1 MPTDVPKQIDFLNR
15 PLQEILQQNAK
26 VYPQKTAIV
35 CENFEFTYIKLE
47 VLSNQFANV
56 LAKLGV
62 KKGVRVAI
70 FLPNRPEFIIAFF
83 GTLKVGGVVTA
94 ISPLYRE
101 REVEYQLIDSGA
113 ETLLALDSLYPIVEA
128 IWDKT
133 PLRNVILTGSAAAKK
148 ADAVSKRKVLDFGQ
162 LMEEAPQTLFK
173 AEIDASE
180 DLAVLQYSGGTT
192 GTPKGAMLTHRN
204 LVSNAVAFA
213 AWIKGK
219 PAQETFLTALPLFH
233 IYGLT
238 TSMTAP
244 MSLAAKLILM
254 PHFQPAKA
262 LEAIERHNVTVFC
275 GVPTMYQTLLA
286 NPELCNHN
294 LKSIR
299 VCISGA
305 SSLPP
310 QIQKQ
315 FMEVTGGLLVE
326 GYGLTEASPVTHCSP
341 VDATMKTVKI
351 GSIGLPLPGTDA
363 KIVDLE
369 TGEKTMSKG
378 ETGELAV
385 KGPQV
390 MKGYWHCPEESDA
403 VLRGGWLLTGDS
415 ARMDEDG
422 YFYITD
428 RKKDLIKT
436 RGYSVFP
443 RELEDI
449 FYEHRA
455 VKLCAVVGKLDQ
467 RAGEIPKA
475 YVVLKE
481 GASASEMELKE
492 FVNSKIA
499 NYKAIREIEFR
510 KDLPLSAAGKVLKR
524 TLKN

>member
-1 MPTDVPKQIDFLNR
+1 
-15 PLQEILQQNAK
+15 
-26 VYPQKTAIV
+26 
-35 CENFEFTYIKLE
+35 
-47 VLSNQFANV
+47 
-56 LAKLGV
+56 
-62 KKGVRVAI
+62 
-70 FLPNRPEFIIAFF
+70 
-83 GTLKVGGVVTA
+83 
-94 ISPLYRE
+94 
-101 REVEYQLIDSGA
+101 
-113 ETLLALDSLYPIVEA
+113 
-128 IWDKT
+128 
-133 PLRNVILTGSAAAKK
+133 
-148 ADAVSKRKVLDFGQ
+148 
-162 LMEEAPQTLFK
+162 
-173 AEIDASE
+173 
-180 DLAVLQYSGGTT
+180 
-192 GTPKGAMLTHRN
+192 
-204 LVSNAVAFA
+204 
-213 AWIKGK
+213 
-219 PAQETFLTALPLFH
+219 
-233 IYGLT
+233 
-238 TSMTAP
+238 
-244 MSLAAKLILM
+244 
-254 PHFQPAKA
+254 
-262 LEAIERHNVTVFC
+262 
-275 GVPTMYQTLLA
+275 
-286 NPELCNHN
+286 
-294 LKSIR
+294 
-299 VCISGA
+299 
-305 SSLPP
+305 
-310 QIQKQ
+310 
-315 FMEVTGGLLVE
+315 MEVTGGLLVE